1 MKESVAPLINENRE
15 LASLDID
22 KAEVLS
28 KFFASDFMA
37 SQASHTSQV
46 PGILSKGQ
54 GRKIPP
60 TVRAE
65 QVWVHLTRLNTYK
78 SIGWMLEK
86 NSSLKQWFGAG
97 IGCPGRLFS
106 LYIGWECWPCS
117 IISVFLTVSSGE
129 KKKAEII
136 CKKINFWLCQY

>member
-97 IGCPGRLFS
+97 IGCPGRWFS
-106 LYIGWECWPCS
+106 LYI
-117 IISVFLTVSSGE
+117 LGE
-129 KKKAEII
+129 NVDLVLLIL
-136 CKKINFWLCQY
+136 FS